1 MKLWMSSEQMQEC
14 FENMQ
19 IQREIKPKI
28 NELIKHCTL
37 GEYNVWNVITI
48 VLNENGPNYKE
59 IIRRSLK
66 NRELEFRLKIDYDE
80 FIKSNYEH
88 KKKLV
93 IELLLRSLDLMEK
106 WKEIKK
112 EEREKIKL
120 IIEEEF
126 KEILEWKKTGNIDNA
141 NDDFD
146 SLNPQNVKDIPG
158 GRTGKL
164 PLGRKINVRDHSS
177 DGRPTL
183 EIQDGKNQIWR
194 VTNMFKILLKEKY
207 DIQSFYLKDSFE
219 VLLSSPQGIKRLNF
233 GDRIVYT
240 KFYEEEVT
248 NRIKFPYYN
257 LLGENIRTTT
267 LLQEIDSQLIKQIE
281 SDTGSFYSAEEL
293 KHYVI
298 IAENYIME
306 IVSYDEVQFY

>member
-37 GEYNVWNVITI
+37 GDYNVWNVITI

-80 FIKSNYEH
+80 FIKSDYEH

-126 KEILEWKKTGNIDNA
+126 KEILEWKKTGKAPEDYYSGGNFLNREGLLPTTDKNG
-141 NDDFD
+141 NDITYIEYDV
-146 SLNPQNVKDIPG
+146 NPFTTKKERGLERLVIG
-158 GRTGKL
+158 
-164 PLGRKINVRDHSS
+164 S
-177 DGRPTL
+177 DGSAWKTT
-183 EIQDGKNQIWR
+183 DHYK
-194 VTNMFKILLKEKY
+194 
-207 DIQSFYLKDSFE
+207 SFE
-219 VLLSSPQGIKRLNF
+219 
-233 GDRIVYT
+233 RI
-240 KFYEEEVT
+240 E
-248 NRIKFPYYN
+248 
-257 LLGENIRTTT
+257 
-267 LLQEIDSQLIKQIE
+267 
-281 SDTGSFYSAEEL
+281 
-293 KHYVI
+293 
-298 IAENYIME
+298 
-306 IVSYDEVQFY
+306 

>member
-14 FENMQ
+14 FENMR

-28 NELIKHCTL
+28 NGLIKHCTL

-126 KEILEWKKTGNIDNA
+126 KEILE
-141 NDDFD
+141 
-146 SLNPQNVKDIPG
+146 
-158 GRTGKL
+158 
-164 PLGRKINVRDHSS
+164 
-177 DGRPTL
+177 
-183 EIQDGKNQIWR
+183 
-194 VTNMFKILLKEKY
+194 
-207 DIQSFYLKDSFE
+207 
-219 VLLSSPQGIKRLNF
+219 
-233 GDRIVYT
+233 
-240 KFYEEEVT
+240 
-248 NRIKFPYYN
+248 
-257 LLGENIRTTT
+257 
-267 LLQEIDSQLIKQIE
+267 
-281 SDTGSFYSAEEL
+281 
-293 KHYVI
+293 
-298 IAENYIME
+298 
-306 IVSYDEVQFY
+306 

>member
-37 GEYNVWNVITI
+37 GDYNVWNVITI

-126 KEILEWKKTGNIDNA
+126 KEILEWKKTGKAPEDYYSGGNFLNREGLLPTTDKNG
-141 NDDFD
+141 NDITYIEYDV
-146 SLNPQNVKDIPG
+146 NPFTTKKERGLERLVIG
-158 GRTGKL
+158 
-164 PLGRKINVRDHSS
+164 S
-177 DGRPTL
+177 DGSAWKTT
-183 EIQDGKNQIWR
+183 DHYK
-194 VTNMFKILLKEKY
+194 
-207 DIQSFYLKDSFE
+207 SFE
-219 VLLSSPQGIKRLNF
+219 
-233 GDRIVYT
+233 RI
-240 KFYEEEVT
+240 E
-248 NRIKFPYYN
+248 
-257 LLGENIRTTT
+257 
-267 LLQEIDSQLIKQIE
+267 
-281 SDTGSFYSAEEL
+281 
-293 KHYVI
+293 
-298 IAENYIME
+298 
-306 IVSYDEVQFY
+306 